1 MSDAGLKQ
9 VLSRLSQSLVRDDV
23 VQEVSNELRNYLE
36 VDRVV
41 LYYFYQ
47 QWEGQVT
54 FEALSAPE
62 YSLFGSK
69 GPDDCFNGE
78 YAAMY
83 QAGRVAII
91 EDIEVSSLTECHRD
105 FLRGLKV
112 RANLVVPVL
121 PPQGLWGLLIA
132 HHCHQPR
139 IWSQKDIEKMQQGAK
154 RLAESDSIYQFKR
167 TNSLRL

>member
-9 VLSRLSQSLVRDDV
+9 VLSRLSQNLVRDNV
-23 VQEVSNELRNYLE
+23 VQEVSNALRDYLK

-83 QAGRVAII
+83 QAGRVSAIA
-91 EDIEVSSLTECHRD
+91 DIETAPLAECHRD
-105 FLRGLKV
+105 FLRDLNV

-121 PPQGLWGLLIA
+121 PPQGLWGLLVA
-132 HHCHQPR
+132 HHCHEPR
-139 IWSQKDIEKMQQGAK
+139 SWSQTDIEKMQQGAK
-154 RLAESDSIYQFKR
+154 KLAESESIYQFDR
-167 TNSLRL
+167 NNGL

>member
-1 MSDAGLKQ
+1 MSDVGLKQ
-9 VLSRLSQSLVRDDV
+9 ILSRLSQNLVRDNV
-23 VQEVSNELRNYLE
+23 VQEVSNALRNYLA

-54 FEALSAPE
+54 FEALSSRK
-62 YSLFGSK
+62 YSIFGSK

-78 YAAMY
+78 YAALY
-83 QAGRVAII
+83 QAGRISAI
-91 EDIEVSSLTECHRD
+91 EDIETSAIAECHRN
-105 FLRGLKV
+105 FLRDLKV

-132 HHCHQPR
+132 HHCQDSR
-139 IWSQKDIEKMQQGAK
+139 SWSQKDIDKMLQGAK
-154 RLAESDSIYQFKR
+154 RLAEADSINQFSSNNQ
-167 TNSLRL
+167 T

>member
-9 VLSRLSQSLVRDDV
+9 VLSRLSQNLVRDNV
-23 VQEVSNELRNYLE
+23 VQEVSNTLRNYLE

-54 FEALSAPE
+54 FEALSSPE

-83 QAGRVAII
+83 QAGRVSAIA
-91 EDIEVSSLTECHRD
+91 DIETAPLAECHRD
-105 FLRGLKV
+105 FLRGLNV
-112 RANLVVPVL
+112 RSNLVVPVL
-121 PPQGLWGLLIA
+121 PPQGLWGLLVA
-132 HHCHQPR
+132 HHCHEPR
-139 IWSQKDIEKMQQGAK
+139 SWSQTDIEKMQQGATK
-154 RLAESDSIYQFKR
+154 LAESESIYQFDR
-167 TNSLRL
+167 NNIL

>member
-1 MSDAGLKQ
+1 MSDVGVKQ
-9 VLSRLSQSLVRDDV
+9 ILTRLSYNLNRDNV
-23 VQEVSNELRNYLE
+23 VQDVTDSLRNYLA

-54 FEALSAPE
+54 FEALSSSQ
-62 YSLFGSK
+62 YSIFGSK
-69 GPDDCFNGE
+69 GPDECFNAE

-83 QAGRVAII
+83 QAGRISAI
-91 EDIEVSSLTECHRD
+91 EDIETATIEECHRD
-105 FLRGLKV
+105 FLRELQV

-132 HHCHQPR
+132 HHCQQSR
-139 IWSQKDIEKMQQGAK
+139 SWSQSDIEKMQQGAT
-154 RLAESDSIYQFKR
+154 RLAEADSI
-167 TNSLRL
+167 N

>member
-1 MSDAGLKQ
+1 MSDVGLKQ
-9 VLSRLSQSLVRDDV
+9 ILSRLSQNLIRDNV
-23 VQEVSNELRNYLE
+23 VQEVTNALRNYLA

-54 FEALSAPE
+54 FEALSSRK
-62 YSLFGSK
+62 YSIFGSK

-78 YAAMY
+78 YAALY
-83 QAGRVAII
+83 QAGRISVI
-91 EDIEVSSLTECHRD
+91 EDIETSAIAECHRN
-105 FLRGLKV
+105 FLRKLEV

-132 HHCHQPR
+132 HHCQDSR
-139 IWSQKDIEKMQQGAK
+139 SWSQKDIDKMLQGAK
-154 RLAESDSIYQFKR
+154 RLAEADSINQFSS
-167 TNSLRL
+167 TNDPQF

>member
-9 VLSRLSQSLVRDDV
+9 VLSRLSQNLVRDNV
-23 VQEVSNELRNYLE
+23 VQEVSNALRDYLE

-62 YSLFGSK
+62 YSIFGSK

-83 QAGRVAII
+83 QAGRVSAIA
-91 EDIEVSSLTECHRD
+91 DIETSPLTECHRD
-105 FLRGLKV
+105 FLRGLNV

-132 HHCHQPR
+132 HHCHEPR
-139 IWSQKDIEKMQQGAK
+139 SWSQTDIEKIQQGAK
-154 RLAESDSIYQFKR
+154 KLAESESIYQFDR
-167 TNSLRL
+167 NNSR

>member
-1 MSDAGLKQ
+1 MSDVGVKQ
-9 VLSRLSQSLVRDDV
+9 ILTRLSQNLDRDNV
-23 VQEVSNELRNYLE
+23 VQEVTQNLRNYLA

-54 FEALSAPE
+54 FEALSDRK
-62 YSLFGSK
+62 YSIFGSK

-78 YAAMY
+78 YAALY
-83 QAGRVAII
+83 QAGRISVV
-91 EDIEVSSLTECHRD
+91 EDIETAEIAECHRD
-105 FLRGLKV
+105 FLRELQV

-132 HHCHQPR
+132 HHCQQPR
-139 IWSQKDIEKMQQGAK
+139 SWSQSDIEKMQQGAK
-154 RLAESDSIYQFKR
+154 RLAEADSIHQFNR
-167 TNSLRL
+167 TSYP

>member
-9 VLSRLSQSLVRDDV
+9 VLSRLSQNLVRDNV
-23 VQEVSNELRNYLE
+23 VQEVSNALRDYLE

-41 LYYFYQ
+41 LYYFDQ

-83 QAGRVAII
+83 QAGRVSAIA
-91 EDIEVSSLTECHRD
+91 DIETAPLAECHRD
-105 FLRGLKV
+105 FLRDLNV

-121 PPQGLWGLLIA
+121 PPQGLWGLLVA
-132 HHCHQPR
+132 HHCHEPR
-139 IWSQKDIEKMQQGAK
+139 SWSQTDIEKMQQGAK
-154 RLAESDSIYQFKR
+154 KLAESESIYQFDR
-167 TNSLRL
+167 NNGL

>member
-9 VLSRLSQSLVRDDV
+9 VLSRLSQNLVRDNV
-23 VQEVSNELRNYLE
+23 VQEVSNALRDYLE

-83 QAGRVAII
+83 QAGRVSAIA
-91 EDIEVSSLTECHRD
+91 DIETAPLAECHRD
-105 FLRGLKV
+105 FLRDLNV

-121 PPQGLWGLLIA
+121 PPQGLWGLLVA
-132 HHCHQPR
+132 HHCHEPR
-139 IWSQKDIEKMQQGAK
+139 SWSQTDIEKMQQGAK
-154 RLAESDSIYQFKR
+154 KLAESESIYQFDR
-167 TNSLRL
+167 NNGL